1 MNKEL
6 KQTKAKRLLGLLLT
20 VAMTAGLI
28 QGTAKPVYAAEL
40 SEEPSTIEE
49 ALADEDTLAP
59 LSESDNG
66 TGREEA
72 DPIGE
77 AIPDEGIS
85 LEDYLDGSANDYT
98 ITFELTDPS
107 DSVRKDVQA
116 SLVSDWEQR
125 IQGLT
130 GVSEAGGRIV
140 QIFDGSDTATLLAP
154 VLYQSDSW
162 MLTEKDTWYARVTET
177 YTYTVGSDIPGDTST
192 QTRTGTRTVT
202 KYVNST
208 DSASRVKSW
217 ADSDRNVTLYPNW
230 KEVKTFP
237 VSFDD
242 KSLKGAANVNSD
254 ITVYRPDRDV
264 VLKPLATKS
273 SNWTFKGYEYSFGQQ
288 ERSEAVITDKGF
300 LIPVTGHSEA
310 LTVYAVWTPTHS
322 LYAVSAASITDTNGG
337 YYSEKDGTA
346 LMKALKEN
354 TTLQLT
360 IEEKIGESDTVR
372 KVEKSDWA
380 GAVWFIYDKN
390 DIPSTEGMDLAALRA
405 DKNWSE
411 ITKDTKPDAGVYTV
425 ALAFDIDR
433 YGKDSDI
440 IAAGPVT
447 FGKLTIDKMT
457 VRLKLTGK
465 DGTADTISLKVGTRF
480 RPDQF
485 FDLWVYDPMG
495 NKIGCLPKYTLRST
509 NSMFT
514 HYPSDKEIEDNYKVW
529 FNKPNVEPGNRFCAV
544 TEASKEN
551 VWTIADLNGKA
562 LNKDNYDLSPNRLN
576 EMRVNVYDPAGL
588 TLFLSGGPHRWYFF
602 VPNDEFIDGLTTE
615 RMASDYLNVY
625 VKGDMKNTKVRW
637 ESFDKAVYEEETIT
651 GKNYEFGDGSDLIF
665 ALVPEDIPKEKRK
678 EEFEKIFKAKTSLPD
693 QLKAIARRDPTLL
706 YARKKLYVSAM
717 DTALGISS
725 EDLEDSYISIM
736 PQPIILANA
745 EQINGIEG
753 MGFQKNSGGVDSKG
767 DYVGKVK
774 VGLIDQNGDVI
785 LEDNPDPDLHVSTVR
800 DYSGRFTYVMGA
812 VDFSDYDF
820 WNARRPMEIKIPQ
833 KSNIQEW
840 SHLHGDEPISLSA
853 EMFNYIVKDKCNN
866 NFELF
871 KNQNY
876 SIYHIIDTQKICFFD
891 MDGKLLKESES
902 LEMGDSETVYEVPAF
917 DGVDGTKLSTKNAIW
932 YTVDT
937 ENGVNRFRLFDGN
950 VEPLPAKGSDDKFVG
965 ARFTLDLKRKDY
977 GDPIK
982 LYADFGHHETAADAK
997 DSDFYVE
1004 YIPSVVH
1011 AVDAF
1016 VASDDNIKNF
1026 TEGNT
1031 GSLVVN
1037 VFYGRKNPKRLEFGK
1052 DYTLTYANNKKVA
1065 DRNSSKAPQVT
1076 VTGKGDYK
1084 GKKAVAHFS
1093 IISPDFGRNHVI
1105 WVTNREVKYTGS
1117 PLVKKVQMTLKRR
1130 NAGVSLKN
1138 NLYEI
1143 LLYEYVLDRNG
1154 VITAKYPAGSYAKND
1169 SKIRYFDV
1177 VVMSKGGTDNR
1188 DGEICGEGLQI
1199 GENLFEAMNRDPLSV
1214 DVIGVPSYGYTP
1226 TVTIPATRNFQ
1237 PGITPSYLTKL
1248 NSLTARYGK
1257 TTIRGTD
1264 KRLNVELYQD
1274 VDGNLVYLCGK
1285 DQWETYP
1292 IEKAGNYIVKIGPY
1306 LQNGES
1312 SCDSLGGYSCVD
1324 KKVTLKSKEIKSS
1337 DIKLAAKNFS
1347 YSDNGP
1353 VLTFTVKDKV
1363 IKENIEVCILSDDRN
1378 ALYTA
1383 GEGKLTFCDG
1393 SMVGK
1398 PIPIV
1403 INGKNLTLADCE
1415 NGLNV
1420 LDVEKAT
1427 GIDLRSV
1434 GKHYIVV
1441 RSEKG
1446 VYDGKQNLTYTI
1458 K

>member
-1 MNKEL
+1 M
-6 KQTKAKRLLGLLLT
+6 KQRSKRVIGLLLVLAMTVTGIPAYAANPAAAGRGQEAEAAESGAPQSEKGDSIADKGIGDYTARDEYIDDLDIVYVDGEEHVNEPLYASSYTITYVREDGAAT
-20 VAMTAGLI
+20 VADAQEIITKAGNRNISLGEDGVVS
-28 QGTAKPVYAAEL
+28 QVFDKDAED
-40 SEEPSTIEE
+40 
-49 ALADEDTLAP
+49 ALAP
-59 LSESDNG
+59 LVYSMEG
-66 TGREEA
+66 MGA
-72 DPIGE
+72 DPDQPWKVIYRKYHPGGGSGGSGYYSN
-77 AIPDEGIS
+77 ATAYLKPD
-85 LEDYLDGSANDYT
+85 T
-98 ITFELTDPS
+98 K
-107 DSVRKDVQA
+107 VKD
-116 SLVSDWEQR
+116 
-125 IQGLT
+125 IQ
-130 GVSEAGGRIV
+130 
-140 QIFDGSDTATLLAP
+140 Q
-154 VLYQSDSW
+154 Y
-162 MLTEKDTWYARVTET
+162 
-177 YTYTVGSDIPGDTST
+177 
-192 QTRTGTRTVT
+192 
-202 KYVNST
+202 
-208 DSASRVKSW
+208 
-217 ADSDRNVTLYPNW
+217 ADSSGQLKVYPNW
-230 KEVKTFP
+230 VKITAHP
-237 VSFDD
+237 VIFDE
-242 KSLKGAANVNSD
+242 KSLKGAVNVNSD
-254 ITVYRPDRDV
+254 ITDYKPGTDV
-264 VLKPLATKS
+264 VLKPLEAAGK
-273 SNWTFKGYEYSFGQQ
+273 NWIFKGYEYAFGQK
-288 ERSEAVITDKGF
+288 ERSEAVSTDDGF
-300 LIPVTGHSEA
+300 LIQTTGQSET

-322 LYAVSAASITDTNGG
+322 LYSISCSSIEDTKGG
-337 YYSEKDGTA
+337 YYSEKDGAA
-346 LMKALKEN
+346 LISALKEN
-354 TTLQLT
+354 ASLQLT
-360 IEEKIGESDTVR
+360 IEEKVEESDTVR
-372 KVEKSDWA
+372 KIEDSDWN

-405 DKNWSE
+405 DENWSE
-411 ITKDTKPDAGVYTV
+411 ITQDTKPDAGTHTV

-465 DGTADTISLKVGTRF
+465 DGTSDTISLKVGTRF

-485 FDLWVYDPMG
+485 FDLWVYDPLG
-495 NKIGCLPKYTLRST
+495 NKIGCLPKYTLRS
-509 NSMFT
+509 SFSVLT
-514 HYPSDKEIEDNYKVW
+514 HYPSDEEIEDDYKVW
-529 FNKPNVEPGNRFCAV
+529 FNKPNVEPGNRFYAV

-562 LNKDNYDLSPNRLN
+562 LNKDNYNLSSYRLN

-588 TLFLSGGPHRWYFF
+588 TLFLSGGPQRWYFF

-615 RMASDYLNVY
+615 RMKNDFLNVY
-625 VKGDMKNTKVRW
+625 VKGAMKNTKVRW
-637 ESFDKAVYEEETIT
+637 VSFDKAVYEEETIT

-678 EEFEKIFKAKTSLPD
+678 EEFEKIFKDKTSLPD

-706 YARKKLYVSAM
+706 YARKKLYVAAM

-753 MGFQKNSGGVDSKG
+753 MGFQKKSGGVDSKG
-767 DYVGKVK
+767 EYVGKVK

-812 VDFSDYDF
+812 LDFSDYDF
-820 WNARRPMEIKIPQ
+820 WNAHRPMEIKIPL
-833 KSNIQEW
+833 KGNTQEW

-891 MDGKLLKESES
+891 MDGKLLKESGNIET
-902 LEMGDSETVYEVPAF
+902 GDGETVYEVPAF
-917 DGVDGTKLSTKNAIW
+917 DGVDGTKLSTENAIW

-937 ENGVNRFRLFDGN
+937 ENGVNRFRLFDGK

-1016 VASDDNIKNF
+1016 VASDDNKKNS

-1105 WVTNREVKYTGS
+1105 RVTKREVKYTGS
-1117 PLVKKVQMTLKRR
+1117 PLVKKVEMTLKRR

-1154 VITAKYPAGSYAKND
+1154 VITAKLPAGSYDKND

-1177 VVMSKGGTDNR
+1177 VVVSKGGTDNR

-1226 TVTIPATRNFQ
+1226 TVTIPATRSFQ
-1237 PGITPSYLTKL
+1237 PGKTPSYLIKL
-1248 NSLTARYGK
+1248 KSLTAKYSK
-1257 TTIRGTD
+1257 TTISGTD

-1312 SCDSLGGYSCVD
+1312 SCASFGGYSCVD
-1324 KKVTLKSKEIKSS
+1324 KKVALNPKKIKSS
-1337 DIKLAAKNFS
+1337 DIKLAEKNFS

-1353 VLTFTVKDKV
+1353 VLTFTVKDTVK
-1363 IKENIEVCILSDDRN
+1363 KENIEVCILSDDRN

-1393 SMVGK
+1393 SIVGK

-1415 NGLNV
+1415 KGLKV

-1427 GIDLRSV
+1427 GYDMRSV
-1434 GKHYIVV
+1434 GTHYIIV
-1441 RSEKG
+1441 RG
-1446 VYDGKQNLTYTI
+1446 NGGDHDGEELKLTYTI